1 MLAGVLGATAPPLVG
16 ITSSAFGSSG
26 GQSLVDLATSQAGV
40 TYCWDGG
47 DQNGPSHGSGNGG
60 GEAHDCGAPST
71 VGFDCTGLVLWAV
84 YHATGGAIILP
95 HDSTQMSAAAQVG
108 TVISSQS
115 SLQVGDLVYFH
126 DQGSSAMSH
135 VGIYAGTDSSGYQ
148 VMWDANT
155 MWWIYGDGVQE
166 RRLDATESGSTGLV
180 FMGAVRLS
188 LGGGVGG
195 GGSQQRRSTAY
206 GPADFNH
213 DGVSDYAIDSGG
225 QWAAKSGATGA
236 YIAQGLALGDSNCTP
251 MVGDI
256 NGDGFSDYVVDCSGQ
271 WAAKSGATG
280 AYIAQGL
287 ALGDSNCTPMVGDLN
302 KDGAADVAVDCAGQW
317 AARNVAGPYIAQGFS
332 LGDASCRPFIGDY
345 NGDGYGDFAVDCA
358 GQWAA
363 KTTSGSYIAQ
373 GVSLGSTSDLGLSGM
388 PTT

>member
-1 MLAGVLGATAPPLVG
+1 MKSARLHTAVLAASQEAKTRSRVVGVVLSVLAGVLVAIAPPLAG
-16 ITSSAFGSSG
+16 ITSSAYGSSG
-26 GQSLVDLATSQAGV
+26 GQTLVDLATSQAGV

-47 DQNGPSHGSGNGG
+47 DENGPNHGSGNGG
-60 GEAHDCGAPST
+60 GEAVDCGAPST

-95 HDSTQMSAAAQVG
+95 HDSTQMSAAAQFG

-115 SLQVGDLVYFH
+115 SLQVGDLVYLH
-126 DQGSSAMSH
+126 DQGSTAMSH
-135 VGIYAGTDSSGYQ
+135 VGIYAGTDSNGYQ
-148 VMWDANT
+148 EMWDANT
-155 MWWIYGDGVQE
+155 AWWIYGDGVQE

-188 LGGGVGG
+188 IDGSVGG

-206 GPADFNH
+206 GPVDFNH

-225 QWAAKSGATGA
+225 QWAVKSGATGA
-236 YIAQGLALGDSNCTP
+236 YIAQGLALGD
-251 MVGDI
+251 G
-256 NGDGFSDYVVDCSGQ
+256 
-271 WAAKSGATG
+271 
-280 AYIAQGL
+280 
-287 ALGDSNCTPMVGDLN
+287 NCTPMVGDLN
-302 KDGAADVAVDCAGQW
+302 KDGAADIAVDCAGQW

-332 LGDASCRPFIGDY
+332 LGDSSCRPFIGDY

-363 KTTSGSYIAQ
+363 KTTSATYIAQ
-373 GVSLGSTSDLGLSGM
+373 GVSLGSTSNLGLSGM